1 MGSFQYGM
9 NVFQVATTATA
20 AGTTTLVNT
29 SKQIQTFT
37 GSSTQTVVFPS
48 ATTMSVGQFFEIYNQ
63 SSGSLTLQFN
73 GGAAFTDAA
82 GTSYGT
88 LVSKGAITVKLQTNG
103 TSSGTW
109 SVSTSGNNG
118 LSNPMTTGG
127 DLIYAGA
134 GGTPTRLANGTS
146 GQVLIANGGTS
157 AESWATVPGNTTVLK
172 APSISK
178 FTTGTSATYTTP
190 TSPSPLWLEIIVVGG
205 GAGGAGSGSSGAGV
219 NGNASSVVGNNTTTA
234 NGGSGPANQYTGG
247 VGGTFSIGAEC
258 TDIDSAAGGNGGGVS
273 GVAAASA
280 NGGMG
285 GSSALGGAG
294 SGGAT
299 SNVGGGAST
308 NSGGGGG
315 GAGGGSSAA
324 PGSGGGAGAYVHC
337 AITGTLKSTYTY
349 TVGASVSG
357 STGSSAAGGAGAAG
371 MVVFIAHYQ

>member
-9 NVFQVATTATA
+9 LVEQVSVIATA
-20 AGTTTLVNT
+20 AGTTTLTNT
-29 SKQIQTFT
+29 SKQNEIFT
-37 GSSTQTVVFPS
+37 GSAIQTIVLPD
-48 ATTMSVGQFFEIYNQ
+48 ATTMSVGQNFNIFNQ
-63 SSGSLTLQFN
+63 STGTLTLEFS
-73 GGAAFTDAA
+73 GGASFTDASLKNYSLLSPN
-82 GTSYGT
+82 TSLEIT
-88 LVSKGAITVKLQTNG
+88 LQDN
-103 TSSGTW
+103 TS
-109 SVSTSGNNG
+109 
-118 LSNPMTTGG
+118 
-127 DLIYAGA
+127 
-134 GGTPTRLANGTS
+134 GGTPTNVQGKWA
-146 GQVLIANGGTS
+146 VIAS
-157 AESWATVPGNTTVLK
+157 VAGNTTVLK

-258 TDIDSAAGGNGGGVS
+258 TDINSAAGGNGGGVS